1 MNVDKMV
8 GMNEN
13 GKLDKIYEVYFDSLK
28 CDNSVI
34 IFDDIIDLIEYV
46 ALDKHYSKTIL
57 QAFIQIFKKSPE
69 KGKKTVIIVT
79 ESRKKL
85 LK

>member
-1 MNVDKMV
+1 MDKMV
-8 GMNEN
+8 GMAEN
-13 GKLDKIYEVYFDSLK
+13 GKLDKIYNVYFDSLK
-28 CDNSVI
+28 CKTSVI
-34 IFDDIIDLIEYV
+34 IFDDIIDLVEYV
-46 ALDKHYSKTIL
+46 SLDKHYSKPIL

-69 KGKKTVIIVT
+69 KNKKTVIIVT